1 MQIKRPKTGF
11 ILDTRRI
18 KKQGTYPLKL
28 RINYLGEVRTYLC
41 NFDLTKEEF
50 IAVQSLASI
59 KKHPEPNK
67 RDKLREIF
75 DELQVIKGKVAEII
89 RKMDQ
94 FNFPTFEKK
103 YGIADL
109 QSDKV
114 YDYYDILIK
123 KYKKEGRIG
132 TANSYETSR
141 NSLKKFSPNLRFSNT
156 TIEFLQEYE
165 KWLTVDMELSISTVG
180 IYLRPL
186 RTVFNY
192 AIDLGII
199 SKDNNYPF
207 GKRRYQIPESNNTKK
222 ALTHTELRSIF
233 KFETFPTSGL
243 DKAKDMFLFSFFGNG
258 INMKDMALLKW
269 KDLQHDRIV
278 FTREKSKNTKR
289 NRSKGITIILT
300 PEMNEIITK
309 WKSNKSGQDDYIFK
323 VLEKDLTPEQIQG
336 RVKQF
341 TKMTN
346 KGLKVIAR
354 DLGIP
359 HNLTTYYAR
368 HSFATTLKRTGTSIA
383 EISESLGHSSL
394 KTTESYLDS
403 FDDASKKANAKK
415 LQDFIN
421 SDDQVPELNIE

>member
-1 MQIKRPKTGF
+1 M
-11 ILDTRRI
+11 

-41 NFDLTKEEF
+41 NYDLTKEEF
-50 IAVQSLASI
+50 IAIQSITNI
-59 KKHPEPNK
+59 KKYPNPNK
-67 RDKLREIF
+67 RDKLREVF

-94 FNFPTFEKK
+94 FNYQAFEKK
-103 YGIADL
+103 YGMSDL
-109 QSDKV
+109 KSDKV

-132 TANSYETSR
+132 TATSYETSR

-156 TIEFLQEYE
+156 TIDFLQEYE
-165 KWLTVDMELSISTVG
+165 NWLTVDQECSISTVG

-186 RTVFNY
+186 RTVLNY

-199 SKDNNYPF
+199 SRDTNYPF

-222 ALTHTELRSIF
+222 ALTHAELRSIF
-233 KFETFPTSGL
+233 KYEAFPTSQL
-243 DKAKDMFLFSFFGNG
+243 EKSKDMFLFSFFGNG
-258 INMKDMALLKW
+258 INMKDVALLKW
-269 KDLQHDRIV
+269 KDLQNDRIV

-300 PEMNEIITK
+300 PEMNEIIDR
-309 WKSNKSGQDDYIFK
+309 WKSKKSAQDDYIFSI
-323 VLEKDLTPEQIQG
+323 LEKNLTPEQIQG

-346 KGLKVIAR
+346 KGLKVIAN
-354 DLGIP
+354 DLGIQ

-368 HSFATTLKRTGTSIA
+368 HSFATILKRSGTSIA

-403 FDDASKKANAKK
+403 FDDESKIANAKK
-415 LQDFIN
+415 LQNFIN
-421 SDDQVPELNIE
+421 SDDQVSEPSFKELLALEITV